1 MTRAADLQPDQ
12 RPERWDD
19 HVALYELAFEPLSL
33 AFARQ
38 AIGRIGPRPGMR
50 VLDVAAGA
58 GGAALALAE
67 AGAVVTATDAS
78 PRMIDRV
85 RRRAEAAGVAVD
97 ARVMDGTALGLP
109 DAVFDAA
116 LSVFGVILF
125 PDAVAGLSEMRR
137 VVRSGGRVAVV
148 TWTQPHRYELAANL
162 WEAIS
167 SIGLDPAAPAAS
179 PPAQLRFA
187 EPEAFRRLFAD
198 AGLEDPEIETVEAEL
213 RVPSA
218 RWLAERLRFAP
229 GMDAL
234 ISGLGERRP
243 AALDAFVARLERSH
257 GPGPIGL
264 GAVASIG
271 IARL

>member
-19 HVALYELAFEPLSL
+19 RVALYEQAFEPLSL

-85 RRRAEAAGVAVD
+85 RRRAGAAGVAVD
-97 ARVMDGTALGLP
+97 ARVMDGTALEFP
-109 DAVFDAA
+109 DAAFDAA

-137 VVRSGGRVAVV
+137 VVRPGGRVAVV
-148 TWTQPHRYELAANL
+148 AWTQPHRYELAANL
-162 WEAIS
+162 WEAIL

-179 PPAQLRFA
+179 PPA
-187 EPEAFRRLFAD
+187 
-198 AGLEDPEIETVEAEL
+198 
-213 RVPSA
+213 
-218 RWLAERLRFAP
+218 
-229 GMDAL
+229 
-234 ISGLGERRP
+234 
-243 AALDAFVARLERSH
+243 
-257 GPGPIGL
+257 
-264 GAVASIG
+264 
-271 IARL
+271 

>member
-19 HVALYELAFEPLSL
+19 HVALYEQAFEPLSL

-50 VLDVAAGA
+50 VLEVAAGA

-85 RRRAEAAGVAVD
+85 RRRAGAAGLAVD
-97 ARVMDGTALGLP
+97 ARVMDGTALGFP
-109 DAVFDAA
+109 DGVFDAA
-116 LSVFGVILF
+116 LSVLGVILL

-137 VVRSGGRVAVV
+137 VVRPGGRVAVV

-167 SIGLDPAAPAAS
+167 SIGLEPAAPAAS

-218 RWLAERLRFAP
+218 RWLAERLQFAP
-229 GMDAL
+229 GMDAFL
-234 ISGLGERRP
+234 SGVGERRP

-271 IARL
+271 IVRL